1 LPASPATQEGIEAAF
16 RLPNGGGSGFDAGM
30 ASTFALAEE
39 ATLAARESLRRL
51 SFPSPADHVYRPLDY
66 AWAPHRD
73 WLERHAAAGPREILL
88 LGMNPGPFGMA
99 QTGVPFGE
107 VAAARDW
114 LGVRGEVRAPADAH
128 PAKPVEG
135 FACPRSEVSGRRFW
149 GFHRA
154 RFGSPEAFFRRRTV
168 ANYCPLMFV
177 EATRTGRNVTPVE
190 LPAACL
196 RPVEAACDRLLRD
209 LARILGV
216 RLVVGVGGYAE
227 AQARRALEGTGV
239 AFGRLLHPSPA
250 SPAANRG
257 WDAVA
262 ERELGALGALD

>member
-1 LPASPATQEGIEAAF
+1 MP
-16 RLPNGGGSGFDAGM
+16 
-30 ASTFALAEE
+30 STFALAEE
-39 ATLAARESLRRL
+39 ATLAARDALRPLR
-51 SFPSPADHVYRPLDY
+51 FPSPADHVYRPLDY
-66 AWAPHRD
+66 AWEPHRD
-73 WLERHAAAGPREILL
+73 YLERLAAAGRREVLL

-114 LGVRGEVRAPADAH
+114 LGVRGKVAAPADVH
-128 PAKPVEG
+128 PAKPVLG

-149 GFHRA
+149 GYFRS
-154 RFGSPEAFFRRRTV
+154 RYGTPEAFFRRRTV

-177 EATRTGRNVTPVE
+177 EATRAGRNATPGE
-190 LPAACL
+190 LPAASL

-209 LARILGV
+209 LVRILGV

-227 AQARRALEGTGV
+227 EQARRALEGLDV
-239 AFGRLLHPSPA
+239 RHGRVLHPSPA

-257 WDAVA
+257 WETVA
-262 ERELGALGALD
+262 ERELGGLGALE

>member
-1 LPASPATQEGIEAAF
+1 MS
-16 RLPNGGGSGFDAGM
+16 
-30 ASTFALAEE
+30 STFALAEE
-39 ATLAARESLRRL
+39 ATLAAREALRPLR
-51 SFPSPADHVYRPLDY
+51 FPSPADHVYRPLDY
-66 AWAPHRD
+66 AWEPHRD
-73 WLERHAAAGPREILL
+73 YLERLAAAGPREVLL

-114 LGVRGEVRAPADAH
+114 LGVRGKVASPPDAH
-128 PAKPVEG
+128 PAKPVLG

-149 GFHRA
+149 GYFRS
-154 RFGSPEAFFRRRTV
+154 RYGTPEAFFRRRTV

-177 EATRTGRNVTPVE
+177 EATRAGRNATPGE
-190 LPAACL
+190 LPADSL

-209 LARILGV
+209 LVRILGV

-227 AQARRALEGTGV
+227 ERARRALEGLDV
-239 AFGRLLHPSPA
+239 RQGRVLHPSPA

-257 WDAVA
+257 WEAVA
-262 ERELGALGALD
+262 ERELGELGALD